1 MNESERQRG
10 KKSET
15 KRQKRLEKQ
24 QKSLARKTLA
34 AKMNNNWGRE
44 REERDY
50 VEVTAKCVVIKRIIK
65 SQLSTALCKPGIE
78 WAEAEKK
85 QLKSVHMTVK
95 YPVIYTPM
103 CYTSFTS
110 PFPLL

>member
-1 MNESERQRG
+1 
-10 KKSET
+10 
-15 KRQKRLEKQ
+15 
-24 QKSLARKTLA
+24 
-34 AKMNNNWGRE
+34 MNNNWGRE
-44 REERDY
+44 REEKDY

-95 YPVIYTPM
+95 YPVIYAPM
-103 CYTSFTS
+103 RYTSFAS
-110 PFPLL
+110 SFPCFNELNLFPHFFIFHIFEVFVIKNN